1 MLSCK
6 KIIVSTLTFMILL
19 GVLLP
24 GFETDA
30 AEHNTGDIIEFGSY
44 PQSKVY
50 DTAITD
56 SLNSMA
62 GTWLSYYYYSGT
74 GDDLDGNMYP
84 SDYMRYCDVIYDNVK
99 YRGVT
104 FSQYRPLRTGLLPEA
119 DQSNQDEN
127 GYYTN
132 TVYWFRFDPVKW
144 RVLDPYNGLLMS
156 EMILDAQAFN
166 NYVYYAE
173 SIDITYGDSSHSFYS
188 NNYERCSLR
197 EWLNNDFYNTAFS
210 EAQKSEILSTELYN
224 GSDASTNDKV
234 YLLSYSDMVNSS
246 YGFSSSSQSSATR
259 QAKGTDYA
267 FCQGLW
273 ADQDTNCSY
282 WRIRTQGQ
290 KSYYTCDIRYDGCIY
305 DDYRT
310 FSPSGGVRPAIR
322 LNSIDGF
329 AAPASSF
336 NSNDSTTGRDEYYE
350 NDTPSVS
357 EAPAQKK
364 SFLSIASTIIAILI
378 AVLVLAIGV
387 VLLFNRKSK
396 PVNPVTRGSTDSYQ
410 GNVGPLYNPGAGPV
424 INSPGGNFTNNSFNG
439 ANLFCP
445 YCGKQLPPDTVFCE
459 YCGKKIDQS

>member
-6 KIIVSTLTFMILL
+6 KIIVSSFAFLVLFSILL
-19 GVLLP
+19 P
-24 GFETDA
+24 AFEVGA
-30 AEHNTGDIIEFGSY
+30 ADYNTGDIVEFGTY

-56 SLNSMA
+56 KLNSMA
-62 GTWLSYYYYSGT
+62 ANWISYKYYSGT
-74 GDDLDGNMYP
+74 GDDLDGNMVP
-84 SDYMRYCDVIYDNVK
+84 SDYMRYCDVTYDNVK

-104 FSQYRPLRTGLLPEA
+104 FSQYRPLRTGLLPTA
-119 DQSNQDEN
+119 DQSNQDDN

-132 TVYWFRFDPVKW
+132 TVYWFRFDPVEW
-144 RVLDPYNGLLMS
+144 RVLDPYDNLLMS

-173 SIDITYGDSSHSFYS
+173 SIDITYGDSYHSFYT
-188 NNYERCSLR
+188 NNYERSSLR
-197 EWLNNDFYNTAFS
+197 EWLNNDFYNTVFS
-210 EAQKSEILSTELYN
+210 DSQKAEILSTNLYN

-234 YLLSYSDMVNSS
+234 YLLSYSDMVNTS
-246 YGFSSSSQSSATR
+246 YGFSSSSQSSGCR

-273 ADQDTNCSY
+273 ADKDTNCSY

-322 LNSIDGF
+322 L
-329 AAPASSF
+329 SSMDIF
-336 NSNDSTTGRDEYYE
+336 TPPVSGVNPGNFTHRQDDSDRSDYSYSSE
-350 NDTPSVS
+350 TPS
-357 EAPAQKK
+357 QKK
-364 SFLSIASTIIAILI
+364 SFLSIASTITAIIIA
-378 AVLVLAIGV
+378 ALVVV
-387 VLLFNRKSK
+387 VLFLLLISKKSK
-396 PVNPVTRGSTDSYQ
+396 PANPATSGNTRSS
-410 GNVGPLYNPGAGPV
+410 YNPGSGPV
-424 INSPGGNFTNNSFNG
+424 NNIPGSNYPNNNFNR